1 MVMIQKFKKDVKQ
14 NTAAELIALF
24 DNVAI
29 SNVNCIETENG
40 FDITAYMCADF
51 ELVIEKENVYGESAG
66 YEPKEC
72 SLKIEY
78 K

>member
-1 MVMIQKFKKDVKQ
+1 M
-14 NTAAELIALF
+14 
-24 DNVAI
+24 AI